1 MKKES
6 QDEEIAN
13 SPDPKI
19 FGFNLRTDNEL
30 FNEEAYIPAP
40 VIRAKRVGKK
50 KEDWQIF
57 EDQKLCLTLKG
68 DKLTNKE
75 KTFLRTVEGMQHLV
89 ILYKSGVRNITNIK
103 NHLKRVV

>member
-1 MKKES
+1 MTH
-6 QDEEIAN
+6 DDEIAN

-50 KEDWQIF
+50 KEDWQVF
-57 EDQKLCLTLKG
+57 EDQKLCLTIKG
-68 DKLTNKE
+68 EKLTIKE
-75 KTFLRTVEGMQHLV
+75 KNYLRTVEGMQHLV
-89 ILYKSGVRNITNIK
+89 NLYKSGVVNITQIK
-103 NHLKRVV
+103 INLKKVL